1 MNNINDYL
9 KNPQKDLK
17 RVYKKLFFLQYKHF
31 FMPELCLLLK
41 YDNLFSEPSRK
52 YIITLNR
59 GLFDH
64 CIFLLRSEDLNKNA
78 VDVVRDLY
86 LQYKIYNFDTYE
98 QANIQIQ
105 NIGKRNLSY
114 SQIISENFDS
124 LESEDIFST
133 IFPLFNLG
141 DKNLIMEEIR
151 NNYSQ

>member
-1 MNNINDYL
+1 M
-9 KNPQKDLK
+9 
-17 RVYKKLFFLQYKHF
+17 
-31 FMPELCLLLK
+31 
-41 YDNLFSEPSRK
+41 
-52 YIITLNR
+52 
-59 GLFDH
+59 FDH

-78 VDVVRDLY
+78 VDVIRDLY

-114 SQIISENFDS
+114 SQIISENFDL